1 MGGVWRDFLV
11 DYLFDALLRSTLR
24 LHRYRS
30 RRSCAMSSH
39 ESRLIPMTLLR
50 GFRLV
55 PTDSSSKKLYQMLQD
70 YNGFRDF
77 EALDSFT
84 KASVGTGWDD
94 WREKVTGPVNQIR
107 VTVRVFFFKLIF
119 WPMDESRAPA
129 PFWSSSAP
137 LRSQV
142 VWIPFFLSLA
152 PPSTCPC
159 PKIGCLS
166 KFQRFITACHPVPH
180 EDTPIG

>member
-1 MGGVWRDFLV
+1 VDVNGGWEGFGGVSLLTIFL
-11 DYLFDALLRSTLR
+11 YLFDALLRSTLR

-30 RRSCAMSSH
+30 RRSCAMLGH

-55 PTDSSSKKLYQMLQD
+55 PTDSSSKKLYQMPQD

-94 WREKVTGPVNQIR
+94 WRDFHPKGDRTSEPNSGHSQSIFFSNWYFGPWTKVGNLPRFEAAQHP
-107 VTVRVFFFKLIF
+107 FAPKLF
-119 WPMDESRAPA
+119 ESH
-129 PFWSSSAP
+129 F
-137 LRSQV
+137 
-142 VWIPFFLSLA
+142 
-152 PPSTCPC
+152 
-159 PKIGCLS
+159 
-166 KFQRFITACHPVPH
+166 PVPNGLPH
-180 EDTPIG
+180 LPHALVQE

>member
-1 MGGVWRDFLV
+1 MGGVWRGFLV

-30 RRSCAMSSH
+30 RRSCAMLSH

-94 WREKVTGPVNQIR
+94 WRDFHPKGDRTSEANSGHSQSI
-107 VTVRVFFFKLIF
+107 FFQTDI
-119 WPMDESRAPA
+119 
-129 PFWSSSAP
+129 
-137 LRSQV
+137 
-142 VWIPFFLSLA
+142 LA
-152 PPSTCPC
+152 HGR
-159 PKIGCLS
+159 K
-166 KFQRFITACHPVPH
+166 
-180 EDTPIG
+180 

>member
-1 MGGVWRDFLV
+1 MGGVWRGFLV

-30 RRSCAMSSH
+30 RRSCAMLSH

-70 YNGFRDF
+70 YNGFAILKRLIVLQRLLLGRF
-77 EALDSFT
+77 
-84 KASVGTGWDD
+84 GMTGGIST
-94 WREKVTGPVNQIR
+94 RKVTGPVNQIR

-129 PFWSSSAP
+129 PF
-137 LRSQV
+137 
-142 VWIPFFLSLA
+142 
-152 PPSTCPC
+152 
-159 PKIGCLS
+159 
-166 KFQRFITACHPVPH
+166 
-180 EDTPIG
+180 